1 VTRTSGTASR
11 RPLRVL
17 IADDDPAITT
27 LVAASFKKWRICCM
41 NAHDGASAIHL
52 ARTLHPDVLV
62 LDVMMPDLDGFG
74 VLRLLKQDKRTRQIK
89 IILLTSCDGA
99 SDIMRGFQLGA
110 DDYLTKPF
118 ATLELATRVK
128 MISH

>member
-1 VTRTSGTASR
+1 MSKTNGTGNR

-17 IADDDPAITT
+17 IADDDPAITA
-27 LVAASFKKWRICCM
+27 LVAASFKKWRIYCI

-52 ARTLHPDVLV
+52 ARTLRPDVLV
-62 LDVMMPDLDGFG
+62 LDLMMPDLDGFG
-74 VLRLLKQDKRTRQIK
+74 VLRLLKQDKKTRQIK
-89 IILLTSCDGA
+89 IILLTSRDGA

-118 ATLELATRVK
+118 APVELATRVK